1 MARRG
6 PTVRVLAEI
15 SVVRAGA
22 ASDRAGSA
30 SQGQEA
36 LAVVEFDLVL
46 TMTKS
51 HNDRGLGGAIPAER
65 SQL

>member
-22 ASDRAGSA
+22 KSDRAGSA

-36 LAVVEFDLVL
+36 LVVEFDLVL